1 MFRDRREA
9 GEQLAE
15 KLLAY
20 RARKDALVLA
30 LPRGGVV
37 TGDAIATRLG
47 LPLDVIII
55 RKIGFPGQP
64 EFAIGAVAETG
75 DVILNEQTISSY
87 GVNEAYIKHEIES
100 QKDLIRKR
108 KEMYRGGK
116 SLPRLAGKTIILADD
131 GVATGS
137 TVKAAIAALK
147 RNGLAK
153 LVLALPVAPPRTAD
167 ELKGMVD
174 ELICLHTDPFFFA
187 VGNYYSNFEQVTDE
201 EVARILAR
209 YAPAKEEA

>member
-9 GEQLAE
+9 GEKLAE
-15 KLLAY
+15 RLGDYKG
-20 RARKDALVLA
+20 RRDALVIA

-37 TGDAIATRLG
+37 TGHEIAVRLD

-75 DVILNEQTISSY
+75 EVVLSDEVISAY
-87 GVNEAYIKHEIES
+87 GVEEAYIRQEVEDQKKVIE
-100 QKDLIRKR
+100 KR
-108 KEMYRGGK
+108 KALYREGK
-116 SLPRLAGKTIILADD
+116 EITGLAGRTVILVDD

-137 TVKAAIAALK
+137 TIKAAIAALK
-147 RNGLAK
+147 KLKPKK
-153 LVLALPVAPPRTAD
+153 LVAALPVAPPKTAR

-174 ELICLHTDPFFFA
+174 ELVCLHVDPYFFA

-201 EVARILAR
+201 EVALILQKKVS
-209 YAPAKEEA
+209 AK